1 MRSLALQ
8 QASKDSE
15 LQVMRSLFLFSRLRA
30 QIQRGVFKMPMIESY
45 SFGRMV
51 IDGIRYNKDVII
63 FPDSRIL
70 SPWWRNQGHV
80 LTTDDLREL
89 IATAPEVVVCGTGA
103 MGVMRPTPELQENL
117 AARNIEFIAQKSV
130 KAIETYN
137 NLSGTKRVGG
147 CFHLSC

>member
-1 MRSLALQ
+1 
-8 QASKDSE
+8 
-15 LQVMRSLFLFSRLRA
+15 
-30 QIQRGVFKMPMIESY
+30 MPMIESY

-51 IDGIRYNKDVII
+51 IDGIRYTKDVII

-80 LTTDDLREL
+80 LTADDLREL

-103 MGVMRPTPELQENL
+103 MGVMRPTPELKENL

-137 NLSGTKRVGG
+137 NLSGRKRAGG
-147 CFHLSC
+147 CFHLTC